1 MSFDSVL
8 MSVMMMVISLERMS
22 TPMIAASK
30 AMVAAAEFFAVIDAP
45 RPKTGH
51 LKAPD
56 VSASEDIVFKG
67 VDFAYPGRPHVKVL
81 DDLDLTIEAGKV
93 TAIVGPSGS
102 GKSTIVGLVERWYT
116 LHDQYIIAKAIEK
129 DPKKKKAAETK
140 PSSELPAAGEK
151 KSFWARLKE
160 KREDAGEDDEDD
172 ADSAG
177 AVEQT
182 GPRVELKGTIETS
195 GHSFDDINLKW
206 WRAQIGL
213 VQQEPFL
220 FNDSIYANVMH
231 GLIGTEWEN
240 EPENVKKE
248 LVREACKEAFADEFI
263 DRLPDVWRLLF
274 VCVAPS

>member
-1 MSFDSVL
+1 
-8 MSVMMMVISLERMS
+8 MMMVISLERMS

-81 DDLDLTIEAGKV
+81 DGLDLIIEAGKV

-116 LHDQYIIAKAIEK
+116 LHDQHIIAKAIEK
-129 DPKKKKAAETK
+129 DPKKKKAAEAKST
-140 PSSELPAAGEK
+140 PEAPAGAK

-160 KREDAGEDDEDD
+160 KREDAGEGDEDD
-172 ADSAG
+172 TDSA
-177 AVEQT
+177 AAEEPT
-182 GPRVELKGTIETS
+182 GPRIELKGTIETS

-220 FNDSIYANVMH
+220 FNDSIYTNVMH

-240 EPENVKKE
+240 EPEEVKKE

-263 DRLPDVWRLLF
+263 DRLPDVCHWIPLQM
-274 VCVAPS
+274 VSTS